1 MLRQYQ
7 IQIHPMKDAHPR
19 RLNKIVVVCLYM
31 LVDSPTSPYPGNSRK
46 QHNISPCFF
55 LWFSQWGFTAAVT
68 TIRVTSFR
76 SQSPCASPR
85 NQANLWVTHACA
97 LQCEPNIFFLCVHF
111 EILQSSGALFW
122 SYQMQTL
129 PLAFAR
135 LNPLNT
141 RLVVPLHA
149 WPDSIWRVPRSVFV
163 NSINLGQEALQ
174 SVNVCI
180 HVNIYHVIKTTA
192 ANTVNAAHHGK
203 VNCIAVEFTKAFP
216 YSDFLCSHGMV

>member
-46 QHNISPCFF
+46 QQNISPCFF

-122 SYQMQTL
+122 SYQMQTI

-135 LNPLNT
+135 LIPLNST
-141 RLVVPLHA
+141 LVVPLHA
-149 WPDSIWRVPRSVFV
+149 RPDSVWRVPRSVFV
-163 NSINLGQEALQ
+163 NLTNLGQESPRAVRVYMIPAL
-174 SVNVCI
+174 SW
-180 HVNIYHVIKTTA
+180 HT
-192 ANTVNAAHHGK
+192 
-203 VNCIAVEFTKAFP
+203 
-216 YSDFLCSHGMV
+216 